1 MSDDL
6 PYRTPRVVG
15 DFKTARSFGHN
26 LIYKMEEDTIQL
38 ETTQQRGNLK
48 FVETYTV
55 AEFKE
60 KNGYAKIGVAPTSRD
75 RLAMID
81 PTKEGIAQ
89 LIGSVANSLD
99 RSKEMVVSLCE
110 KEDGSTMH
118 MLHNASTLE
127 KLKPVFEL

>member
-1 MSDDL
+1 MHDN
-6 PYRTPRVVG
+6 TV
-15 DFKTARSFGHN
+15 
-26 LIYKMEEDTIQL
+26 QL
-38 ETTQQRGNLK
+38 ETAQQRGNLK
-48 FVETYTV
+48 FLETYTV
-55 AEFKE
+55 EEFKE
-60 KNGYAKIGVAPTSRD
+60 KKGYAKIGVATTSKD

-81 PTKEGIAQ
+81 PTKEGVAQ

-127 KLKPVFEL
+127 KLAPIFEL